1 MRAAWCLLV
10 LVLGCARTFPLCRDE
25 ACVLAELVDSG
36 SPSPARDGGFAAQV
50 AYLKSQNTE
59 AGDAFGEALA
69 LSGDGTTLAVGAPGE
84 DSRSQGNPFDNR
96 ASASG
101 AVSVFSR
108 REGVWS
114 AQAFLKAPTPRQGD
128 HFGHRLSL
136 SRDGNVLAVSAV
148 DESSDSVG
156 IDRPQVNA
164 RAPSSGA
171 VFIFT
176 RKGTAWAQTAY
187 VKASN
192 TGANDAFGASVSLS
206 ADGTVLVVG
215 APGEA
220 SDAIGPGSDQFN
232 DRAPGRGAAY
242 LFRRD
247 AMGWLQT
254 NYLKSRQADV
264 TGFGSSL
271 ALSANASTL
280 VVQSAGDA
288 GVIAAVGMAMLDEQG
303 STRTQTGFRSA
314 AIDAEGG
321 RVASSEVTDV
331 LGRVTVYQRGPPWR
345 VDEALPARSAPEF
358 GTSLALSADGQV
370 LVVGH
375 PGDASRAT
383 GVDGDQSDTSRP
395 RSGAVRVFVRRR
407 GVLEAHAY
415 VKPVNTGAGDAFGSS
430 VAVSDDGTVL
440 VVGAPGEASAAL
452 GVGGTPFNDSA
463 PNAGAVYSFSIER

>member
-1 MRAAWCLLV
+1 MRAAWCLVV
-10 LVLGCARTFPLCRDE
+10 LILGCARTFPLCRDE
-25 ACVLAELVDSG
+25 ACVLAELVDAG
-36 SPSPARDGGFAAQV
+36 SAPPARDGGFAAQV

-69 LSGDGTTLAVGAPGE
+69 LSGDGNTLAVGAPGE

-101 AVSVFSR
+101 AVSVFVR
-108 REGVWS
+108 REGVWTP
-114 AQAFLKAPTPRQGD
+114 QAFLKAATPRQGD
-128 HFGHRLSL
+128 HFGHRLAL
-136 SRDGNVLAVSAV
+136 SRDGNTLAVGAV

-156 IDRPQVNA
+156 IDLPQVNA

-171 VFIFT
+171 VFVFT
-176 RKGTAWAQTAY
+176 RTGRTWEQTAY
-187 VKASN
+187 LKASN
-192 TGANDAFGASVSLS
+192 TGAADAFGAALSLS

-220 SDAIGPGSDQFN
+220 SDAVGPGGNQFN
-232 DRAPGRGAAY
+232 DRAPARGAVY
-242 LFRRD
+242 VFRRELKW
-247 AMGWLQT
+247 AQT
-254 NYLKSRQADV
+254 GYLKSRSADV
-264 TGFGSSL
+264 TGFGFSL

-288 GVIAAVGMAMLDEQG
+288 GVIVAVGMAMLDEQG
-303 STRTQTGFRSA
+303 STQTQKGFASA
-314 AIDAEGG
+314 AIDADGG
-321 RVASSEVTDV
+321 LVASSEFADV
-331 LGRVTVYQRGPPWR
+331 FGRVTLYQRGPPWR
-345 VDEALPARSAPEF
+345 VDESLPVPAGPEF
-358 GTSLALSADGQV
+358 GAALAMSADGQV

-407 GVLEAHAY
+407 GVMEPHAY

-430 VAVSDDGTVL
+430 VGLSDDGTVL
-440 VVGAPGEASAAL
+440 VVGAPGEASAAV

-463 PNAGAVYSFSIER
+463 PGAGAVYSFSLER

>member
-1 MRAAWCLLV
+1 MRAAWCLVV

-25 ACVLAELVDSG
+25 ACVLAALADAG
-36 SPSPARDGGFAAQV
+36 SPPPSRDGGFTAQV

-69 LSGDGTTLAVGAPGE
+69 LSGDGATLAVGAPGE
-84 DSRSQGNPFDNR
+84 DSRAQGNPFDNR

-114 AQAFLKAPTPRQGD
+114 AQAFLKAATPRQGD

-136 SRDGNVLAVSAV
+136 SRDGTVLAVSAV
-148 DESSDSVG
+148 DESSDAVG

-192 TGANDAFGASVSLS
+192 PGANDAFGASVSLS

-242 LFRRD
+242 VFRRD
-247 AMGWLQT
+247 AMGWVQT

-264 TGFGSSL
+264 TGFGFSL

-288 GVIAAVGMAMLDEQG
+288 GVIAALGLPALEEQS
-303 STRTQTGFRSA
+303 STRTQKGFASA
-314 AIDAEGG
+314 TIDADGG
-321 RVASSEVTDV
+321 LVASSELDERGGLVT
-331 LGRVTVYQRGPPWR
+331 LYQRGPPWR
-345 VDEALPARSAPEF
+345 VDASLPAPSGPGGGA
-358 GTSLALSADGQV
+358 TLALSADGQV

-383 GVDGDQSDTSRP
+383 GVDGDQTDTSRP
-395 RSGAVRVFVRRR
+395 RSGAARIYVRRR
-407 GVLEAHAY
+407 GVMELDAY

-440 VVGAPGEASAAL
+440 VVGAPGEASAAV

>member
-1 MRAAWCLLV
+1 
-10 LVLGCARTFPLCRDE
+10 
-25 ACVLAELVDSG
+25 
-36 SPSPARDGGFAAQV
+36 
-50 AYLKSQNTE
+50 
-59 AGDAFGEALA
+59 
-69 LSGDGTTLAVGAPGE
+69 
-84 DSRSQGNPFDNR
+84 
-96 ASASG
+96 
-101 AVSVFSR
+101 
-108 REGVWS
+108 
-114 AQAFLKAPTPRQGD
+114 
-128 HFGHRLSL
+128 
-136 SRDGNVLAVSAV
+136 VSAV
-148 DESSDSVG
+148 DESSDAVG

-192 TGANDAFGASVSLS
+192 PGANDAFGASVSLS

-242 LFRRD
+242 VFRRD
-247 AMGWLQT
+247 AMGWVQT

-264 TGFGSSL
+264 TGFGFSL

-288 GVIAAVGMAMLDEQG
+288 GVIAALGLPALEEQS
-303 STRTQTGFRSA
+303 STRTQKGFASA
-314 AIDAEGG
+314 TIDADGG
-321 RVASSEVTDV
+321 LVASSELDERGGLVT
-331 LGRVTVYQRGPPWR
+331 LYQRGPPWR
-345 VDEALPARSAPEF
+345 VDASLPAPSGPGF
-358 GTSLALSADGQV
+358 GATLALSADGQV

-383 GVDGDQSDTSRP
+383 GVDGDQTDTSRP
-395 RSGAVRVFVRRR
+395 RSGAVRIYVRRR
-407 GVLEAHAY
+407 GVMELDAAY

-440 VVGAPGEASAAL
+440 VVGAPGEASAAV

>member
-1 MRAAWCLLV
+1 MRAAWCLVV

-25 ACVLAELVDSG
+25 ACVLAELVDAG
-36 SPSPARDGGFAAQV
+36 SPPPPRDGGFAAQV

-69 LSGDGTTLAVGAPGE
+69 LSGDGNTLAVGAPGE

-101 AVSVFSR
+101 AVSVFVR
-108 REGVWS
+108 REGVWTPE
-114 AQAFLKAPTPRQGD
+114 AFLKAATPRQGD
-128 HFGHRLSL
+128 HFGHRLAL
-136 SRDGNVLAVSAV
+136 SRDGNTLAVSAV
-148 DESSDSVG
+148 DESSDAVG
-156 IDRPQVNA
+156 IDLPQVNA

-176 RKGTAWAQTAY
+176 RTGRAWAQTAY
-187 VKASN
+187 LKASN
-192 TGANDAFGASVSLS
+192 TGANDAFGESVSLS

-220 SDAIGPGSDQFN
+220 SDAVGPGGDQLN
-232 DRAPGRGAAY
+232 DRAPSRGAVY
-242 LFRRD
+242 VFRRQPK
-247 AMGWLQT
+247 WLQT
-254 NYLKSRQADV
+254 TYLKSRAADV
-264 TGFGSSL
+264 TGFGFSL

-288 GVIAAVGMAMLDEQG
+288 GVIVAVGMAMFDEQG
-303 STRTQTGFRSA
+303 STQTQKGVASA
-314 AIDAEGG
+314 AIDADGG
-321 RVASSEVTDV
+321 RVASSELTDV
-331 LGRVTVYQRGPPWR
+331 FGRVTLYQRGPPWR
-345 VDEALPARSAPEF
+345 VDESLPVPAGPGF
-358 GTSLALSADGQV
+358 GAALALSADGQV
-370 LVVGH
+370 LVAGH

-407 GVLEAHAY
+407 GVMEPHAY

-430 VAVSDDGTVL
+430 VGLSDDGTVL
-440 VVGAPGEASAAL
+440 VVGAPGEASAAV

-463 PNAGAVYSFSIER
+463 PGAGAVYSFSLER